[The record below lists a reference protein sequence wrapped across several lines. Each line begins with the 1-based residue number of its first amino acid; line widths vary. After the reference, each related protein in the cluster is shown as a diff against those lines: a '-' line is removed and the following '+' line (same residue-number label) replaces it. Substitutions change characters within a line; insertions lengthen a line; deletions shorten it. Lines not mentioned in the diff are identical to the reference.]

1 MADALLRLGCCSV
14 GYSAA
19 LQPPLSRRCWAWLM
33 MDLQATAKS
42 VDDLRPLRD
51 RPGCC
56 RFDKVFGMFKTKAG
70 KWRRLDVIM
79 SPFEQYPFC
88 LLGWT
93 GSRQW

>member
-1 MADALLRLGCCSV
+1 MPRFRLGLSQCQAQAQRCTAASSV
-14 GYSAA
+14 EA
-19 LQPPLSRRCWAWLM
+19 LWAWLM
-33 MDLQATAKS
+33 PGLQATAKP
-42 VDDLRPLRD
+42 VGDLCPRPRL
-51 RPGCC
+51 PGCC

>member
-1 MADALLRLGCCSV
+1 MPG
-14 GYSAA
+14 
-19 LQPPLSRRCWAWLM
+19 
-33 MDLQATAKS
+33 LQAIAKS
-42 VDDLRPLRD
+42 VDDLRSLPRLPAR
-51 RPGCC
+51 C

-79 SPFEQYPFC
+79 TPFGQYPFC